1 VEKGRIE
8 MSSLRK
14 AAKEKGKEDVWK
26 KEKYR

>member
-1 VEKGRIE
+1 MEEGGTE

-14 AAKEKGKEDVWK
+14 AAKEKGKEDIWE